1 MKFQPLNKHVEV
13 EPIEQ
18 TSIIA
23 TQNNTFEEKG
33 KVISIA
39 DGVTLVAVGDVA
51 FFDSWLVAKY
61 SDEQGNKRYLVP
73 EEAIRAKEYG
83 QVSAE

>member
-23 TQNNTFEEKG
+23 TQNSTFEEKG

-39 DGVTLVAVGDVA
+39 SEVTLVAVGDVA

-61 SDEQGNKRYLVP
+61 SDANGNKRYLVP
-73 EEAIRAKEYG
+73 EEAIRAKETDEPL
-83 QVSAE
+83 SE

>member
-1 MKFQPLNKHVEV
+1 MTTFKPLNKHVEV

-23 TQNNTFEEKG
+23 TQSSTFEEKG
-33 KVISIA
+33 RVLSIA
-39 DGVTLVAVGDVA
+39 EGVTLVAVGDVA

-61 SDEQGNKRYLVP
+61 SDGNGNKRYLVP
-73 EEAIRAKEYG
+73 EEAIRAKEH
-83 QVSAE
+83 E